1 MVNNMWFWPAACGP
15 ANECDALEGG
25 AARGW
30 RCVWGGVGR
39 GRHSARGGEGGPRAR
54 ARALA
59 FPPSRP
65 ARRPRAR
72 TRAPRAEMLRSA
84 LARYAHLGFA
94 RAAAPARGHAAAA
107 AAAEVV
113 APLKLF
119 GTSGRYATALYK
131 AAVKSKALPAVAADM
146 KAFSE
151 AVDGSAVIGKFLAD
165 PTQSAAEKKGI
176 VDSWA
181 KQAKLSAPV
190 ANMFAVL
197 AENGRLADSMGV
209 AADFEK
215 LVLAAK
221 GAVEVTVTSVA
232 KLSPADITA
241 LKGFLKTNKIFNGDS
256 FTLVEKL
263 DPSIVGGVVVQAGD
277 KLVDLSVSKRMAK
290 LQRALAAN

>member
-15 ANECDALEGG
+15 ANECDALEG
-25 AARGW
+25 AR
-30 RCVWGGVGR
+30 RVVGGVCG
-39 GRHSARGGEGGPRAR
+39 GVLGAGATARAAEREVPVRARAPLLSLRAGLPAAR
-54 ARALA
+54 ARA
-59 FPPSRP
+59 
-65 ARRPRAR
+65 
-72 TRAPRAEMLRSA
+72 RAPRAEMLRSA